1 MHAEEVVY
9 SVVKPYP
16 DWIQRGR
23 QTVVK
28 FPLRRGSSLQA
39 PSAGTFALIDPNGDT
54 VTSGNVTITGSIAQ
68 YTLSSSVLA
77 STLVVGEGYQ
87 EVWTLTL
94 ADGTT
99 RTYDWE
105 AAIILRPFFPVVAQT
120 DIEGE
125 YPLIDTL
132 RGSLITDWQ
141 GFIDAAWKEIMT
153 RLIAEGAFPYRIKS
167 PSAFRSAHLN
177 LALAKIWRFLASH
190 SPHAGHYLELEKK
203 HQELWNS
210 AWATINF
217 AADNDDD
224 GRPEDPN
231 SRQALGTITHASA
244 APFRSARHLSA
255 KF

>member
-9 SVVKPYP
+9 SVAKPYP

-39 PSAGTFALIDPNGDT
+39 PTAGTFTLVDPDGNT
-54 VTSGNVTITGSIAQ
+54 VTTGSVTISGSVAQ

-77 STLVVGEGYQ
+77 STLAIGEGYQ

-94 ADGTT
+94 ADGTV

-120 DIEGE
+120 DLEGE
-125 YPLIDTL
+125 YPLLDQQ

-141 GFIDAAWKEIMT
+141 GFIDAGWKEIMT

-203 HQELWNS
+203 HQDLWNA
-210 AWATINF
+210 AWSTINF
-217 AADNDDD
+217 TADNDDD
-224 GRPEDPN
+224 GRPDDPE
-231 SRQALGTITHASA
+231 SRTSLAGIIHASA
-244 APFRSARHLSA
+244 APVRSMRNRSAR
-255 KF
+255 F